1 MYGNPKKVSVL
12 AKPGTDSREF
22 DVQTDCWAGLLRA
35 VSTGLLDV
43 QSFDKNEYFY
53 YDTPAN
59 GEFHEVVKGK
69 FIAFKGPCD
78 QKEEFDDGTCTLSA
92 TDFVHVFG
100 SKHVTDI
107 VRLNSREYGFYKFAS
122 FLKFL

>member
-1 MYGNPKKVSVL
+1 
-12 AKPGTDSREF
+12 
-22 DVQTDCWAGLLRA
+22 
-35 VSTGLLDV
+35 V

-53 YDTPAN
+53 YDDPAN

-78 QKEEFDDGTCTLSA
+78 HTEEFDDGTCTLSA
-92 TDFVHVFG
+92 TDFVHVFA
-100 SKHVTDI
+100 SKNVTDI
-107 VRLNSREYGFYKFAS
+107 VRLNSREYGFYNFAS

>member
-1 MYGNPKKVSVL
+1 M
-12 AKPGTDSREF
+12 
-22 DVQTDCWAGLLRA
+22 QTDCWAGLLRA

-53 YDTPAN
+53 YDDPAN

-78 QKEEFDDGTCTLSA
+78 QKEEFDDVIGMLSA
-92 TDFVHVFG
+92 TDFVHVFR
-100 SKHVTDI
+100 SKNVTDI
-107 VRLNSREYGFYKFAS
+107 VRLNSREYVFNNFAS